1 MIHLTLEYLF
11 MAGTISAYIYYIFRL
26 TACFVKKK
34 QGILWNIAA
43 FIGIWLTGD
52 MVVFPEDPINIAAML
67 LLYTATVFL
76 FYGGTN
82 IEKISVVLIL
92 FPIMVS
98 VNFITTDLTGL
109 IYFRLTPGGY
119 FLDRLLTWISYML
132 RVLFWAGIYHG
143 FQKKLSRMAGLMT
156 AKIWLLPDMI
166 CTAAFIGS
174 ITVISTARIEN
185 AWTAYPSCIAC
196 IVASLGCIWL
206 CLYIGD
212 AVRQELENE
221 NMKLRQS
228 YYEELEQNQL
238 AIRKLRHDMNNHLG
252 IIGSFMETGEY
263 EKALDYFK
271 KLQVAAAAGSRKF
284 CENGLVNAVI
294 NAKYNLAEKL
304 DIPCFINME
313 LKKVYDMDDVSLC
326 TIFANL
332 LDNALEAAS
341 GIPEKEKRRLSLKAR
356 LVGDALCIEVEN
368 TFAGE
373 VKEAKGR
380 LVTTKEKAE
389 GHGYGL
395 RSVRDVVEL
404 YGGHIQISNEDG
416 IFRVTIWIG
425 HLSGAAA

>member
-1 MIHLTLEYLF
+1 M
-11 MAGTISAYIYYIFRL
+11 
-26 TACFVKKK
+26 
-34 QGILWNIAA
+34 
-43 FIGIWLTGD
+43 
-52 MVVFPEDPINIAAML
+52 
-67 LLYTATVFL
+67 
-76 FYGGTN
+76 
-82 IEKISVVLIL
+82 LIL

-356 LVGDALCIEVEN
+356 LVSDALCIEVEN

-373 VKEAKGR
+373 VKEAKGAAGDHER
-380 LVTTKEKAE
+380 KRGGGMAMDF
-389 GHGYGL
+389 
-395 RSVRDVVEL
+395 VR
-404 YGGHIQISNEDG
+404 
-416 IFRVTIWIG
+416 FRMWWSFTEAIYR
-425 HLSGAAA
+425 

>member
-1 MIHLTLEYLF
+1 MIHKTLEYLF

-26 TACFVKKK
+26 TSCFVKKK

-313 LKKVYDMDDVSLC
+313 LKKVYDLDDVSLC

-404 YGGHIQISNEDG
+404 YGGHIQISHEDG

>member
-11 MAGTISAYIYYIFRL
+11 LAGTISVYIYYIFRL

-34 QGILWNIAA
+34 QGIFWNIAA

-404 YGGHIQISNEDG
+404 YGGHIQISHEDG
-416 IFRVTIWIG
+416 ILRVTIWIG
-425 HLSGAAA
+425 HLSGASS

>member
-1 MIHLTLEYLF
+1 
-11 MAGTISAYIYYIFRL
+11 
-26 TACFVKKK
+26 
-34 QGILWNIAA
+34 
-43 FIGIWLTGD
+43 

-404 YGGHIQISNEDG
+404 YGGHIQISHEDG

>member
-1 MIHLTLEYLF
+1 MIYLILEYLF
-11 MAGTISAYIYYIFRL
+11 LAGTISVYIYYIFRL

-34 QGILWNIAA
+34 QGIFWNIAA

-132 RVLFWAGIYHG
+132 RVLFWAGIYYG

-313 LKKVYDMDDVSLC
+313 LKRVYDMDDVSLC

-373 VKEAKGR
+373 VKEAKGQ
-380 LVTTKEKAE
+380 LVTTKENAE

-404 YGGHIQISNEDG
+404 YGGHIQINHEDG

>member
-1 MIHLTLEYLF
+1 
-11 MAGTISAYIYYIFRL
+11 
-26 TACFVKKK
+26 
-34 QGILWNIAA
+34 
-43 FIGIWLTGD
+43 

-356 LVGDALCIEVEN
+356 LVSDALCIEVEN

-373 VKEAKGR
+373 VKEAKGQ
-380 LVTTKEKAE
+380 LVTTKENAE

-395 RSVRDVVEL
+395 RSVQDVVEL
-404 YGGHIQISNEDG
+404 YGGHIQISHEDG

>member
-1 MIHLTLEYLF
+1 MIHKILEYLF
-11 MAGTISAYIYYIFRL
+11 LAGTISVYIYYIFRL

-34 QGILWNIAA
+34 QGIFWNIAA
-43 FIGIWLTGD
+43 FIGIWFTGD
-52 MVVFPEDPINIAAML
+52 MVVFPEDPINIVGML
-67 LLYTATVFL
+67 ILYSATVFL
-76 FYGGTN
+76 FYGGTI

-119 FLDRLLTWISYML
+119 FLDRLLTWISFLL
-132 RVLFWAGIYHG
+132 RVLFWAGIYYG
-143 FQKKLSRMAGLMT
+143 FQKRLSRMSGLMT

-228 YYEELEQNQL
+228 YYEELERNQL

-294 NAKYNLAEKL
+294 NAKYNLAETL

-341 GIPEKEKRRLSLKAR
+341 GIPEKEKRRLSMKAR

-404 YGGHIQISNEDG
+404 YGGHIQISHEDG

>member
-1 MIHLTLEYLF
+1 M
-11 MAGTISAYIYYIFRL
+11 
-26 TACFVKKK
+26 
-34 QGILWNIAA
+34 
-43 FIGIWLTGD
+43 
-52 MVVFPEDPINIAAML
+52 
-67 LLYTATVFL
+67 
-76 FYGGTN
+76 
-82 IEKISVVLIL
+82 
-92 FPIMVS
+92 
-98 VNFITTDLTGL
+98 
-109 IYFRLTPGGY
+109 
-119 FLDRLLTWISYML
+119 
-132 RVLFWAGIYHG
+132 
-143 FQKKLSRMAGLMT
+143 
-156 AKIWLLPDMI
+156 
-166 CTAAFIGS
+166 
-174 ITVISTARIEN
+174 
-185 AWTAYPSCIAC
+185 
-196 IVASLGCIWL
+196 
-206 CLYIGD
+206 
-212 AVRQELENE
+212 
-221 NMKLRQS
+221 
-228 YYEELEQNQL
+228 
-238 AIRKLRHDMNNHLG
+238 
-252 IIGSFMETGEY
+252 
-263 EKALDYFK
+263 
-271 KLQVAAAAGSRKF
+271 
-284 CENGLVNAVI
+284 NAVI

-404 YGGHIQISNEDG
+404 YGGHIQISHEDG

>member
-1 MIHLTLEYLF
+1 MIHLILEYLF
-11 MAGTISAYIYYIFRL
+11 LAGTITAYVYYIFRL
-26 TACFVKKK
+26 TACFVKRK
-34 QGILWNIAA
+34 QGIFWNIAA
-43 FIGIWLTGD
+43 FAGIWFTGD
-52 MVVFPEDPINIAAML
+52 MVVFPEDPFNIVAML

-76 FYGGTN
+76 FYGGTY
-82 IEKISVVLIL
+82 IEKLSVVLIL

-98 VNFITTDLTGL
+98 LNFITTDMTGL
-109 IYFRLTPGGY
+109 IYFRLTSGGH
-119 FLDRLLTWISYML
+119 FLDRLLTWISYLL
-132 RVLFWAGIYHG
+132 RVLFWAGIYYG
-143 FQKKLSRMAGLMT
+143 FHKKLSRMAGLMT

-166 CTAAFIGS
+166 CAAAFIVS

-185 AWTAYPSCIAC
+185 AWIAYPSCMAC
-196 IVASLGCIWL
+196 IIASLGCIWL

-212 AVRQELENE
+212 SVRQEMENE

-238 AIRKLRHDMNNHLG
+238 VIRKLRHDMNNHLG
-252 IIGSFMETGEY
+252 IIGSFMERGEY

-271 KLQVAAAAGSRKF
+271 KLQVAAVAGNRKF
-284 CENGLVNAVI
+284 CENSLVNAVI
-294 NAKYNLAEKL
+294 NAKYNLAEKRG
-304 DIPCFINME
+304 IPCFINME
-313 LKKVYDMDDVSLC
+313 LKKIYDMDDVSLC

-341 GIPEKEKRRLSLKAR
+341 GIPEKEERRLSLKAR
-356 LVGDALCIEVEN
+356 LVNDALCIEVEN

-380 LVTTKEKAE
+380 LLSTKEKAE

-404 YGGHIQISNEDG
+404 YGGLMQISHEDG

-425 HLSGAAA
+425 HLSGKAA

>member
-11 MAGTISAYIYYIFRL
+11 LAGTISAYIYYIFRL

-34 QGILWNIAA
+34 QGIFWNIAA

-52 MVVFPEDPINIAAML
+52 MVVFPEDLINIVGML
-67 LLYTATVFL
+67 ILYSATVFL
-76 FYGGTN
+76 FYGGTF

-119 FLDRLLTWISYML
+119 FLDRLLTWISYLL
-132 RVLFWAGIYHG
+132 RVLFWAGIYYG
-143 FQKKLSRMAGLMT
+143 FQKRLSRMAGLMT

-174 ITVISTARIEN
+174 ITVISTVRIEN

-228 YYEELEQNQL
+228 YYEELERNQL

-252 IIGSFMETGEY
+252 VIGSFMETGEY
-263 EKALDYFK
+263 EKAMDYFK

-304 DIPCFINME
+304 EIPCFINME
-313 LKKVYDMDDVSLC
+313 LKKIYDMDDVSLC

-356 LVGDALCIEVEN
+356 LVSDALCIEVEN

-380 LVTTKEKAE
+380 LVTTKEKVE

-395 RSVRDVVEL
+395 RSVQDVVEL
-404 YGGHIQISNEDG
+404 YGGHIQISHEDG

>member
-212 AVRQELENE
+212 A
-221 NMKLRQS
+221 
-228 YYEELEQNQL
+228 
-238 AIRKLRHDMNNHLG
+238 
-252 IIGSFMETGEY
+252 
-263 EKALDYFK
+263 
-271 KLQVAAAAGSRKF
+271 AG
-284 CENGLVNAVI
+284 
-294 NAKYNLAEKL
+294 
-304 DIPCFINME
+304 
-313 LKKVYDMDDVSLC
+313 
-326 TIFANL
+326 
-332 LDNALEAAS
+332 
-341 GIPEKEKRRLSLKAR
+341 
-356 LVGDALCIEVEN
+356 
-368 TFAGE
+368 AGE
-373 VKEAKGR
+373 
-380 LVTTKEKAE
+380 
-389 GHGYGL
+389 
-395 RSVRDVVEL
+395 
-404 YGGHIQISNEDG
+404 
-416 IFRVTIWIG
+416 
-425 HLSGAAA
+425 